1 MRESRRRG
9 QRRAKASA
17 QHTDS
22 KQMRAAFIINMFRE
36 FPDREFS
43 LKQLV
48 SASGGNTKEARYM
61 VRDLVDALVEQGVV
75 VRHSREKFQLSTSQL
90 PHYEGTVDMVASGA
104 AYVRVEE
111 VSRNGFLYLTAK
123 RLICHFRDKKPY
135 TEVIF
140 QKESNWR
147 VKLLSPVSFHLSD
160 TKHTFEVVSTDAL
173 SMAEKMQALGW
184 SVTVAPEQEQI

>member
-1 MRESRRRG
+1 MSLLVG
-9 QRRAKASA
+9 IAVWLLSA
-17 QHTDS
+17 LILYLLEIKDAWYWGVVAG
-22 KQMRAAFIINMFRE
+22 AA
-36 FPDREFS
+36 
-43 LKQLV
+43 V
-48 SASGGNTKEARYM
+48 
-61 VRDLVDALVEQGVV
+61 ALVAYIFFMFTMHFHHNYRYRGIEATISDSV
-75 VRHSREKFQLSTSQL
+75 LLITN
-90 PHYEGTVDMVASGA
+90 

-123 RLICHFRDKKPY
+123 KLICHFRDKKPY

-184 SVTVAPEQEQI
+184 SVTVAPEQEQN